1 MTREEAIRRLKNISS
16 HAIHTIEEESFIMSL
31 DDGIAIKMA
40 IEALEPK
47 TIQEIQAES
56 EKYQKAFEDGYE
68 QGYAQ
73 ARFDYEQEPCEDAI
87 SRQYLLDNCVVDK
100 VTMPYVP
107 ISKIQEAPPAN
118 QQEPKTGHW
127 IDTDEGFSPCECS
140 ECESVEFIKSKFCPN
155 CGARMAESEES

>member
-1 MTREEAIRRLKNISS
+1 MNKW
-16 HAIHTIEEESFIMSL
+16 
-31 DDGIAIKMA
+31 IA
-40 IEALEPK
+40 EFEL
-47 TIQEIQAES
+47 
-56 EKYQKAFEDGYE
+56 EDGDTMPECMDLIYK
-68 QGYAQ
+68 GAKIG
-73 ARFDYEQEPCEDAI
+73 FHCKPLKQEPCEDAI